1 MEFNI
6 NKNKRM
12 SIVFGIIEYSNI
24 YFLIKTL
31 IGLIKTFS
39 ANSVLETTI
48 TIMLLMEIVLII
60 SILISGTLYFFNK
73 IAAYYIY
80 FGQIILRLVFA
91 LPSFGI
97 LLKLNYFFKN
107 QTLYKTFFVLCMIL
121 EALRLVATIYII
133 IKSKASNASEK

>member
-6 NKNKRM
+6 NKNKRI
-12 SIVFGIIEYSNI
+12 SIVFGIIEISNI
-24 YFLIKTL
+24 YFLVKTL
-31 IGLIKTFS
+31 IGIVKTFS

-60 SILISGTLYFFNK
+60 SILISGILYFLNK

-80 FGQIILRLVFA
+80 FGQIILRFVFA

-107 QTLYKTFFVLCMIL
+107 QTLYKTLFVLCIIL
-121 EALRLVATIYII
+121 EVLRLAVTIFVI
-133 IKSKASNASEK
+133 IKSRIIKK

>member
-6 NKNKRM
+6 NKNKRI

-31 IGLIKTFS
+31 IGLVKMFS

-60 SILISGTLYFFNK
+60 SILISGILYFLNK

-80 FGQIILRLVFA
+80 FGQIILRFVFA

-107 QTLYKTFFVLCMIL
+107 QTLYKTLFVLCMIL

-133 IKSKASNASEK
+133 IKSKASNASGK